1 MIRQL
6 LLSAA
11 SIVAVTITAP
21 VCAQN
26 DRSTG
31 DRLIIDNVNQPEAT
45 AGVRPNRGMSM
56 DTVESRWG
64 APAAKHGAV
73 GDPPISRW
81 EYAEFIVYFEY
92 GSVIHSVKTP
102 ANTAS

>member
-1 MIRQL
+1 MKMIRQL

-11 SIVAVTITAP
+11 AIAAVTLTVPAS
-21 VCAQN
+21 AQN
-26 DRSTG
+26 DRVGG

-56 DTVESRWG
+56 ETVESRWG
-64 APAAKHGAV
+64 APAAKHGAI

-81 EYAEFIVYFEY
+81 EYADFVVYFEY
-92 GSVIHSVKTP
+92 GSVIHAVKTD
-102 ANTAS
+102 S